1 MYSTKTHET
10 CELSMLSPVEFP
22 PDHIF
27 LYKPIPGVQC
37 GGCRALV
44 WLPEIQTKDAPE
56 SGIDRGYR
64 GTSAPL
70 AL

>member
-1 MYSTKTHET
+1 MNLKKIHET
-10 CELSMLSPVEFP
+10 CGLSMPSPVEFP

-27 LYKPIPGVQC
+27 LYKPIPGVQY

-44 WLPEIQTKDAPE
+44 WLPKVRSK
-56 SGIDRGYR
+56 SGDEDG
-64 GTSAPL
+64 GGSDMGEEAPL

>member
-1 MYSTKTHET
+1 MIHET
-10 CELSMLSPVEFP
+10 YELSMPSPVEFP

-27 LYKPIPGVQC
+27 LYKPIPGVQY

-44 WLPEIQTKDAPE
+44 WLPKVRSGSEDDE
-56 SGIDRGYR
+56 SGGSDMG
-64 GTSAPL
+64 GAAPL